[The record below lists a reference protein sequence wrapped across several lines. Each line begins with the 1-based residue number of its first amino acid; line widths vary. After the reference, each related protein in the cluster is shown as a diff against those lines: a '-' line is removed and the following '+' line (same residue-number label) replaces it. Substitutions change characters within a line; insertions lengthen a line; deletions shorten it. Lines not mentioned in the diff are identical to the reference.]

1 VEEIYQLVDFMDK
14 NKIRHLEVFK
24 DNSRL
29 KAFFELVR
37 EKKFKSDE
45 EAAEHFFGKH
55 PYRSMYYH
63 RLKKQLRERLINL
76 LFIIE
81 FNESTSL
88 LHKEAHLCFKNA
100 AAVNIML
107 QKFLRSAAIEL
118 AEDTIK
124 IAIKN
129 QLTDITLLLA
139 RHLASHYG
147 GFDQDKKKFKAY
159 NELVDRCYIILRGE
173 ILSERYAAELLSIKE
188 HEKTLNPS
196 YSRQVEGYI
205 KELEFYTERYESM
218 RLIVLA
224 YNVFITYYEMTRD
237 YRKVIKVCQEV
248 LEKLSQKHYKSHRSA
263 NYTFL
268 HRQLGAHIIL
278 QEYQKGEEI
287 ANITIEFTE
296 KHTNNWYQALNRTT
310 VLHLHRKDYETAAE
324 FATQA
329 LNSPNLSKQ
338 TPVVFEQWKINE
350 ALLHY
355 LVLRGKLK
363 KEALPTR
370 DFRIKR
376 FLNEVPAYAKDKRGR
391 NITLIVIQMLYLLHN
406 KDHDQII
413 DRVDSLKQYAY
424 RHLQQDSTYRSNC
437 FIKMLLQ
444 LPNSYQ
450 KRVAFERKA
459 LPFYQKLLSVPL
471 SKAQQAPEIETIPY
485 ETLYEFICESL
496 D

>member
-1 VEEIYQLVDFMDK
+1 MDSIYQLVDFMDK
-14 NKIRHLEVFK
+14 NKIRHLEAFK
-24 DNSRL
+24 DNTRL
-29 KAFFELVR
+29 KEFFEAVR
-37 EKKFKSDE
+37 AKKFNSDE

-55 PYRSMYYH
+55 PYKNVYYH
-63 RLKKQLRERLINL
+63 RLKKQLRERLVNL

-88 LHKEAHLCFKNA
+88 INKEGHLCFKNA

-107 QKFLRSAAIEL
+107 QKFLRKAAIEL

-124 IAIKN
+124 TALKN
-129 QLTDITLLLA
+129 QFTDIIFLLS
-139 RHLASHYG
+139 RHLSYHYG
-147 GFDQDKKKFKAY
+147 TFQQDKKKFEYY
-159 NELVDRCYIILRGE
+159 NKLVDTSYELMRGE
-173 ILSERYAAELLSIKE
+173 VLAERYFSEIESRKE
-188 HEKTLNPS
+188 HEKTIDNKFVLRVGEYVKTLRSFTSKHDSLRLNLMS
-196 YSRQVEGYI
+196 YCVFAFYAEMSRDFLG
-205 KELEFYTERYESM
+205 
-218 RLIVLA
+218 
-224 YNVFITYYEMTRD
+224 
-237 YRKVIKVCQEV
+237 VIKVCDEA
-248 LEKLSQKHYKSHRSA
+248 LDIFSQKRYKEHRSA
-263 NYTFL
+263 NFLFLQWQVSAYTILEAYSRGF
-268 HRQLGAHIIL
+268 QIIH
-278 QEYQKGEEI
+278 KMI
-287 ANITIEFTE
+287 AATVEG
-296 KHTNNWYQALNRTT
+296 TNNWFQALNKSSILN
-310 VLHLHRKDYETAAE
+310 LHAKNYAIAAE

-338 TPVVFEQWKINE
+338 APVVIEQWRINE

-355 LVLRGKLK
+355 LVLRGKLN

-391 NITLIVIQMLYLLHN
+391 NITLIVIQMLYLLHS
-406 KDHDQII
+406 KDYDQII

-444 LPNSYQ
+444 LPNSYH

-459 LPFYQKLLSVPL
+459 LPFYQKLLAVPL